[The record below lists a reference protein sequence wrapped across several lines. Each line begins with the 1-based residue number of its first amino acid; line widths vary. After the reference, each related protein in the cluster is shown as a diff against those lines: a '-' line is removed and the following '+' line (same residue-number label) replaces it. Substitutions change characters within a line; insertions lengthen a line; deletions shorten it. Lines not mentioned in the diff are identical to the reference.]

1 MSAFNIQ
8 SEENTLDLP
17 LVIDIEGA
25 GAKSVEHGAAL
36 LTNNPSGMPSQFW
49 TKVPATSSPGWF
61 TIRSNLVDKDSG
73 APLVIDIR
81 NPDAITNPITRGR
94 QLDVW
99 TARMAATTSYGNS
112 PGNSSRACLLF

>member
-49 TKVPATSSPGWF
+49 TKVPTTSSPGWF

-73 APLVIDIR
+73 AALAEINAEPALSGFADILIQAKAGEVL
-81 NPDAITNPITRGR
+81 P
-94 QLDVW
+94 QLLD
-99 TARMAATTSYGNS
+99 
-112 PGNSSRACLLF
+112 